1 MTTCLEFRRRVGAEP
16 FAADAAI
23 DAHRREC
30 APCARHQDELRAMDG
45 LIRQALKV
53 NPPARESAAA
63 PASPR
68 AWRPRFFAVAASL
81 AAGVAVALIVL
92 VASPRAAIAR
102 EVVNH
107 VLHEPDATGATAS
120 LPPAAI
126 AAVLDPSGMRLRDGV
141 AGSVSFAARCV
152 VDGQV
157 VPHLVVQRPEGPVT
171 VLVLAHRSVARP
183 VRFSRQGYAGVVLPA
198 PRGAI
203 AVVGQDVADLDA
215 VAREVFAAVEWGK

>member
-45 LIRQALKV
+45 LIRHALEV
-53 NPPARESAAA
+53 NPPARDAAAA
-63 PASPR
+63 PPPPR

-81 AAGVAVALIVL
+81 LAGVGVALFVL
-92 VASPRAAIAR
+92 AAAPRAAIAR
-102 EVVNH
+102 EVVSH

-120 LPPAAI
+120 LPPAAV
-126 AAVLDPSGMRLRDGV
+126 AAVLDPSGMRLRDG

-152 VDGQV
+152 VDGPV
-157 VPHLVVQRPEGPVT
+157 VPHLGVQRPVGPVT

-183 VRFSRQGYAGVVLPA
+183 VRFSQRGYAGVVLPA

-215 VAREVFAAVEWGK
+215 VAREVFTAVDWGG